1 MNQLA
6 SIDISSS
13 KRQCSTMNGWTPSVF
28 EEVTDLLAEM
38 LLDDL
43 KQYPQITTKHPI
55 DSLLGRENT
64 AVLAPE
70 DRT

>member
-1 MNQLA
+1 
-6 SIDISSS
+6 
-13 KRQCSTMNGWTPSVF
+13 MNGWTPSVF

-55 DSLLGRENT
+55 DSLLGRGNT